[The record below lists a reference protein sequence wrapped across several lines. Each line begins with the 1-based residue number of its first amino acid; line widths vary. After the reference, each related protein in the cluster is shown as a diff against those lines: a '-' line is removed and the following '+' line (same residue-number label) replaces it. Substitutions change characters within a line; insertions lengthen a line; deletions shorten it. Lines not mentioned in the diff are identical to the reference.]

1 MTFVSMSQF
10 QVLIVFVALVG
21 TFDEA
26 FSVIVKLRALQRFVS
41 SSTVHGGGLAAAAGQ
56 NSSP

>member
-1 MTFVSMSQF
+1 M
-10 QVLIVFVALVG
+10 FVALVG